1 MDKQIATF
9 QHLREAGIL
18 DFGDGY
24 RAKNAELGGDGPVF
38 LRSAYLQ
45 DNGFVLREPDRFK
58 ETTTERFGAK
68 AASVGDVVITTKGN
82 STGRIGLI
90 RETEAGAI
98 YSPHLSYWR
107 SQDATVLDQ
116 RYLYFW
122 SLSYEFRGQL
132 HGLAYATDMAPYLS
146 LKDQAALTISIP
158 PLQDQV
164 EIGDLLGALDDKI
177 ELNRQTNETLEVLAR
192 AIFKDWFVDF
202 GPTRAKAEGRAPYL
216 EPALWDL
223 FPDRL
228 DAERKPEGWDA
239 GSLTDVADL
248 NPESWTKRNAPD
260 AVEYVDLSN
269 TNWGTI
275 DKTEM
280 HSWASAPSRARR
292 ILKPGDT
299 IVGTVRPG
307 NGSYAFI
314 AEDGLTGSTGFAVLR
329 PKSPRDCA
337 LVWLAATA
345 PENIERLAFLAD
357 GAAYPAVRPDVV
369 ANTEI
374 VLADPEVIDAFSRTC
389 GSLLDRIEAHKAE
402 SRTLAQTRDLL
413 LPKLMSG
420 EIRLRDAERIV
431 GEAA

>member
-1 MDKQIATF
+1 MDEWPTYPLETFVEDDRSICYGIVQPGAHQLDGHPILRVNNFREGRIDAT
-9 QHLREAGIL
+9 A
-18 DFGDGY
+18 
-24 RAKNAELGGDGPVF
+24 
-38 LRSAYLQ
+38 
-45 DNGFVLREPDRFK
+45 VLRVAPAIEEKYHRSRLRGGELLVTLVGTMGLSAIVPREMGGWNVARAVGVVPLKAEVDKRWINFVVRSDAAQRFIKVHANTTVQPTFNLRDLAQLPVPMPPDEIRQ
-58 ETTTERFGAK
+58 
-68 AASVGDVVITTKGN
+68 AAS
-82 STGRIGLI
+82 
-90 RETEAGAI
+90 
-98 YSPHLSYWR
+98 
-107 SQDATVLDQ
+107 
-116 RYLYFW
+116 
-122 SLSYEFRGQL
+122 
-132 HGLAYATDMAPYLS
+132 
-146 LKDQAALTISIP
+146 
-158 PLQDQV
+158 
-164 EIGDLLGALDDKI
+164 DLLSALDDKI
-177 ELNRQTNETLEVLAR
+177 ELNRQTNETLEALAR

-228 DAERKPEGWDA
+228 DAEGKPEGWDA

-248 NPESWTKRNAPD
+248 NPESWTKRNAPE
-260 AVEYVDLSN
+260 AIEYVDLSN

-329 PKSPRDCA
+329 PKSRRDRE

-374 VLADPEVIDAFSRTC
+374 VLADQEVIDAFSRTC

-402 SRTLAQTRDLL
+402 SRTLARTRDLL

-420 EIRLRDAERIV
+420 EMRLRDAERMV